1 VAQKKKPENKYWL
14 KLKKLI
20 RFINQDVWRIPL
32 AELSPRKSFLIR
44 QLRIFIIAFRGF
56 SEDKIFLRAA
66 GLTYY
71 SLLGI
76 IPVVGLAFGIAK
88 GFGLESYVE
97 QQLALMFSGR
107 EEIFMWIMSFTQ
119 SLLQMTSGGMIA
131 GVGLVILLYTIMIVL
146 SYIEDSFNDIWQIKS
161 GRPWSRKF
169 SDYFAMMFIAPLFLI
184 LSGTATVFLG
194 TQVSEFTDSMFF
206 FSVLSPVMLFLAR
219 LVPYLL
225 IWIMFL
231 IIYIV
236 MPNTNVR
243 FSSALI
249 AAIIAGTM
257 FQLAQWGY
265 VYFQVGVSRY
275 NAIYGSFA
283 ALPLLMFFM
292 QISWLIVL
300 FGAEISYAN
309 QNVEHY
315 EFEAETQY
323 ISPYNKKLLSLYV
336 LHLIIQY
343 FVRGE
348 KPLVSEEI
356 ADQLH
361 IPHKL
366 VRSILYD
373 LAEVQLLTEAKTD
386 HPKEVAFQPGMDINQ
401 ISIRYVIEKL
411 DQKGTDKLIA
421 KESKELD
428 ILKDTLARFSELLEE
443 SKGNYLLKD
452 LSPAK
457 T

>member
-1 VAQKKKPENKYWL
+1 MAQKKKPENKYWA

-32 AELSPRKSFLIR
+32 SELSPRKTFLIR

-56 SEDKIFLRAA
+56 NEDKIFLRAA

-107 EEIFMWIMSFTQ
+107 EEVFAWIMSFTQ
-119 SLLQMTSGGMIA
+119 SMLQVTSGGMIA
-131 GVGLVILLYTIMIVL
+131 GIGLIILLYTIMIVL
-146 SYIEDSFNDIWQIKS
+146 SYIEDSFNDIWQIKK
-161 GRPWSRKF
+161 GRAWSRKF
-169 SDYFAMMFIAPLFLI
+169 SDYFAMMFVAPLFLI
-184 LSGTATVFLG
+184 LSGTATVFLS
-194 TQVSEFTDSMFF
+194 TQVTEFTDSMFF
-206 FSVLSPVMLFLAR
+206 FSFLSPVMLFLAR
-219 LVPYLL
+219 LIPYLL

-231 IIYIV
+231 IIYVV

-249 AAIIAGTM
+249 AALIAGTL

-265 VYFQVGVSRY
+265 VYFQIGVSRY

-309 QNVEHY
+309 QNVGHY
-315 EFEAETQY
+315 EFEAETQH
-323 ISPYNKKLLSLYV
+323 ISPFNKKLLSLYV
-336 LHLIIQY
+336 LHLIIQC
-343 FVRGE
+343 FVKGE

-356 ADQLH
+356 ADQLE

-366 VRSILYD
+366 VRVILYD

-386 HPKEVAFQPGMDINQ
+386 HPKEVAFQPGIDINQ
-401 ISIRYVIEKL
+401 ISIILVLEKL
-411 DQKGTDKLIA
+411 DHRGTDFLIA
-421 KESKELD
+421 KESKELSV
-428 ILKDTLARFSELLEE
+428 LKHTLAQFQEKLEKTE
-443 SKGNYLLKD
+443 ENFLLKD
-452 LSPAK
+452 LSLIKA
-457 T
+457 